1 VVEFVQQGNICH
13 IKGRLSQDQV
23 IALWP
28 QRQSLLSQDTQIL
41 SLSELEYSD
50 SAGVAFLLALVRQH
64 AAPLQ
69 LCSASAQLKKLI
81 DLYDL
86 QSFFSEEAN

>member
-1 VVEFVQQGNICH
+1 
-13 IKGRLSQDQV
+13 
-23 IALWP
+23 A
-28 QRQSLLSQDTQIL
+28 T
-41 SLSELEYSD
+41 
-50 SAGVAFLLALVRQH
+50 
-64 AAPLQ
+64 PLQ